1 MSRKFLFFPL
11 LAAILG
17 CQSYRPLPI
26 DWTREHAVWLEK
38 GALTFD
44 TLEDV
49 ARLALVGNPELNAL
63 RLKRAASET
72 VAAQTGWWEDP
83 EISGDLLRI
92 VNPAENPHLGGV
104 ALSLT
109 IPLSGVTGLE
119 RRAAEAYAAADAADI
134 LAAEWDLRASA
145 RQAALRLLFAR
156 ETVQALRKF
165 EADARVASALES
177 AARLAEAGE
186 LSKIELAS
194 ARLRRHQRV
203 HRLREAEASEAE
215 AEQALRQLL
224 GVAPAVDLAFR
235 GNVLQEDGEK
245 ALSLQGPLAL
255 VRHPRVQ
262 AAVSRLAG
270 GEAALETEI
279 RRQYP
284 DLKVGPAYSREEG
297 MDRLGFAAGLTI
309 PLWNRN
315 RKGIAEAEG
324 VRDEARFAA
333 IRAWREVVQ
342 EADAAQRH
350 LARLTNHPPEPS
362 SSRAETEALLEAGEI
377 SPLEYLVVHEE
388 ALDGELMERDWRRD
402 VWLAKENVRKFA
414 TEGK

>member
-1 MSRKFLFFPL
+1 M
-11 LAAILG
+11 
-17 CQSYRPLPI
+17 
-26 DWTREHAVWLEK
+26 
-38 GALTFD
+38 
-44 TLEDV
+44 
-49 ARLALVGNPELNAL
+49 
-63 RLKRAASET
+63 
-72 VAAQTGWWEDP
+72 
-83 EISGDLLRI
+83 SGDLLRI

-156 ETVQALRKF
+156 ETVQALRTF

-245 ALSLQGPLAL
+245 ALSLRDPLAL

>member
-1 MSRKFLFFPL
+1 M
-11 LAAILG
+11 
-17 CQSYRPLPI
+17 
-26 DWTREHAVWLEK
+26 
-38 GALTFD
+38 
-44 TLEDV
+44 
-49 ARLALVGNPELNAL
+49 
-63 RLKRAASET
+63 
-72 VAAQTGWWEDP
+72 
-83 EISGDLLRI
+83 
-92 VNPAENPHLGGV
+92 
-104 ALSLT
+104 
-109 IPLSGVTGLE
+109 
-119 RRAAEAYAAADAADI
+119 
-134 LAAEWDLRASA
+134 
-145 RQAALRLLFAR
+145 
-156 ETVQALRKF
+156 QALRKF

>member
-17 CQSYRPLPI
+17 CQSYRPMPI
-26 DWTREHAVWLEK
+26 DWAREHAVWLEQ

-63 RLKRAASET
+63 RLKRAASEK

-156 ETVQALRKF
+156 EKVLALRKF

-245 ALSLQGPLAL
+245 ALSLRGPLAL